1 MNRAVASMLAK
12 YQPQTVEDHVNAIRE
27 VIQEIALCGLWRGK
41 FFEHAAFYGGT
52 ALRIMH
58 GLDRFSEDMDFSLL
72 APDPAFN
79 LEPYAQFLV
88 GELAAWGFKVQ
99 VQKKRKNITTTVESA
114 FLKANTREQL
124 LVIDAGEEVAGT
136 LHRNQ
141 AIRIKLEVDTD
152 PPPRFGTDT
161 RFLLAPIPFSVRTF
175 DLPSFLAGKIHALL
189 CREWGGRVKGRDW
202 YDFVWHLG
210 QGTALNLP
218 HLEDRLRQTGHYQGQ
233 TPLTLA
239 EVKQMLRHRIEQ
251 LDIEAA
257 KRDVERFLTD
267 PAAIKVWSRDFF
279 LALSENLMV
288 DPA

>member
-1 MNRAVASMLAK
+1 MSSS
-12 YQPQTVEDHVNAIRE
+12 
-27 VIQEIALCGLWRGK
+27 WRV
-41 FFEHAAFYGGT
+41 
-52 ALRIMH
+52 ALRRRPISRELLANLIYGPSMVSLESVLSYH
-58 GLDRFSEDMDFSLL
+58 GLICCASTPPNWKRWRRPPPRPKSRF
-72 APDPAFN
+72 APVCCGAGGMGN
-79 LEPYAQFLV
+79 EQSRGLHA
-88 GELAAWGFKVQ
+88 VQ
-99 VQKKRKNITTTVESA
+99 VPTANRPGTV
-114 FLKANTREQL
+114 
-124 LVIDAGEEVAGT
+124 
-136 LHRNQ
+136 HRNQ

-175 DLPSFLAGKIHALL
+175 DLPSFLAGKMHALL

-218 HLEDRLRQTGHYQGQ
+218 HLEARLRQTGHYQGQ

-239 EVKQMLRHRIEQ
+239 EVKQMLHHRIEQ

-279 LALSENLMV
+279 TALSEKLERG
-288 DPA
+288 